1 MEPKLIEVKIV
12 NPDSIKW
19 IIIAVAVIVAFI
31 FAIAVIAW
39 LGLLPDAIKNISEAF
54 KIAFSN

>member
-1 MEPKLIEVKIV
+1 M

-19 IIIAVAVIVAFI
+19 IILAVALI

>member
-1 MEPKLIEVKIV
+1 MI
-12 NPDSIKW
+12 PDSIKW
-19 IIIAVAVIVAFI
+19 AIYAVAVII

-54 KIAFSN
+54 KIAFSG